1 MRLLSNSLY
10 TPASNFLIARARHS
24 SKAKPDRAVPPQS
37 KQRQAR
43 PAFVVV
49 RPAWVLSLGLK
60 SRTGP
65 LGGTVSELQGVMW

>member
-43 PAFVVV
+43 PAFVVFAALV
-49 RPAWVLSLGLK
+49 AEKFDDSL
-60 SRTGP
+60 
-65 LGGTVSELQGVMW
+65 